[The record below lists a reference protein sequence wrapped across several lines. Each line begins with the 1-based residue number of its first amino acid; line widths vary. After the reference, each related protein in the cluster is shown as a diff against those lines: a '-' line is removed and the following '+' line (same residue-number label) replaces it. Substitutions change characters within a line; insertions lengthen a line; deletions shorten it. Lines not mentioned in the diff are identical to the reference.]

1 MSQTE
6 ICRTK
11 RPICIENS
19 IQPGIR
25 RLCWEIQLVEPVTLC
40 TKYFEEK
47 SRPQTLSGASEKPL
61 LLTEGLNGRPEKRE
75 HVAEEEFGNSQKRG
89 FPLAS

>member
-1 MSQTE
+1 MSQME
-6 ICRTK
+6 ICTTK

-47 SRPQTLSGASEKPL
+47 SRPQTLSDASEKPL
-61 LLTEGLNGRPEKRE
+61 SLTEGFKWKAREK
-75 HVAEEEFGNSQKRG
+75 GTCS
-89 FPLAS
+89 